1 MPAVKCQRSQI
12 DLNKRRRISCKWLGT
27 GWVSFKEGRNHSFRI
42 VSITLSL
49 GQWISMVLEK
59 KEGFFWDSYSFR
71 ITNFKDNPYLV
82 YFSKCLQGK
91 PQSPQSFWA
100 RSMSVKNFS
109 HGSRGIH
116 PLWKELHSAPQK
128 LPLLLCTSRTA
139 TAASPLTTELCT
151 APTNICSAAGGA
163 QHCDSIN
170 TLPSPKCWWLSLF
183 IRLIRPFDFLR
194 DNSGST
200 AARW

>member
-12 DLNKRRRISCKWLGT
+12 DLNKRRRINCKWLGT

-82 YFSKCLQGK
+82 YFSKCLQRK

-116 PLWKELHSAPQK
+116 PLWKELHSAPTFCLCSSVHPAQQRQLLLSQLSYV
-128 LPLLLCTSRTA
+128 LPLPTLAVQPGEPSTVTALTHFLPQSADDWVCSLGWLDLLTS
-139 TAASPLTTELCT
+139 
-151 APTNICSAAGGA
+151 
-163 QHCDSIN
+163 
-170 TLPSPKCWWLSLF
+170 
-183 IRLIRPFDFLR
+183 
-194 DNSGST
+194 
-200 AARW
+200 